1 MNEIKTMNKELNKY
15 RRNLFLLIHSN
26 SFYPFESCKVIGNK
40 YKGPCKI
47 IIIKKYRFRDD
58 DCDPS
63 KVIIIWNG
71 NHNWIM
77 KIKMLHNGVFCK
89 KRILVNDCNSIFEIE
104 QILLNQIHLI
114 ESQIYYKKSE
124 NLLTDD
130 FPF

>member
-1 MNEIKTMNKELNKY
+1 MNKELNQY
-15 RRNLFLLIHSN
+15 RRKLFLMCYSN
-26 SFYPFESCKVIGNK
+26 SFYPFERCIIIGDK
-40 YKGPCKI
+40 YKGPCKRI
-47 IIIKKYRFRDD
+47 IIRKYKFRET

-63 KVIIIWNG
+63 KVTIFWNG

-77 KIKMLHNGVFCK
+77 KIKLMHDGVVCK
-89 KRILVNDCNSIFEIE
+89 KRILMNDCDSIFDME

-114 ESQIYYKKSE
+114 QAQIYHQKNE